1 MRRLVE
7 ELHSEESF
15 SVRQNLLRLA
25 TQICGMQA
33 YVPGYLIKFHE
44 VTSHVRGGSA
54 ALWQGNSAPYVLLLR
69 CNVPPLSLRRYGRA
83 LVA

>member
-7 ELHSEESF
+7 ELHSEEPF

-44 VTSHVRGGSA
+44 VRSHVR
-54 ALWQGNSAPYVLLLR
+54 R
-69 CNVPPLSLRRYGRA
+69 GRET
-83 LVA
+83 